1 MRYVKWTFIGSFWL
15 LVASFLH
22 YTLPQHDVV
31 RITDTY
37 LERIDF
43 GENSIFWANAPTG
56 DAVNPQN
63 RDVFFIQT
71 FRTNERP
78 MIYRNE
84 DTGWGWPPYFK
95 FNTSNLQAQAA
106 DLESRS
112 TSGQQAQWVVIR
124 HYGWRNEF
132 LSIYPNAIKIWR
144 VDSPDVTII
153 PWINISIL
161 TLLTAFFWAIWVR
174 WRRFREARIDPV
186 LEDIGDSLE
195 AATDHVVDRR
205 GKVRR
210 WWDGVRGKTQAR

>member
-22 YTLPQHDVV
+22 YTLPQHDVA

-71 FRTNERP
+71 FRTNDRP

-153 PWINISIL
+153 PWINITIL
-161 TLLTAFFWAIWVR
+161 TLLAGFSWAIWVR
-174 WRRFREARIDPV
+174 WRRFRQARIDPV

-195 AATDHVVDRR
+195 AATDHVIDRR

-210 WWDGVRGKTQAR
+210 WWDGVRGKTPAR